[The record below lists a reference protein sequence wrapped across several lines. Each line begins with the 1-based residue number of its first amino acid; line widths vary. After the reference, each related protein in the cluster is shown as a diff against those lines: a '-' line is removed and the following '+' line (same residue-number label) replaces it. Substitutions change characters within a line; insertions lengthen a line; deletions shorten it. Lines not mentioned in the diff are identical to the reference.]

1 MQIKQELK
9 QLQQN
14 SNKFKVRNRFN
25 KLRSR
30 KAELICLIRNWPKS
44 YTDGLDA
51 TVKFSI
57 SL

>member
-30 KAELICLIRNWPKS
+30 KAALICSIRNWPKW
-44 YTDGLDA
+44 YTDDQH
-51 TVKFSI
+51 I
-57 SL
+57 Y